1 MGFLEEAERIRAQV
15 EEALGRLGYPLRARV
30 EEPPSPDLGDLAT
43 PVAFDIAKREG
54 ENPLKVAHRLIAA
67 IALEKL
73 GVVEE
78 ARNVNGF
85 INFRFNPSR
94 YSISVLNE
102 ALSKRD
108 DYGKFSVERKR
119 ILIEHTNSNP
129 NKALHIGTLRNA
141 VIGDVLARFLRF
153 LGHEVIVVNYI
164 DDSGSQ
170 VAENILAHHFMK
182 VPMEPPQGQAFDEY
196 SGKIYAEY
204 SEKIEEDEGLRD
216 LRSEVIRKIEEGGNP
231 IADFARS
238 FSEKVVKCQLE
249 TAWNFN
255 VHYDLINWETDVLR
269 SKIFEWTINELRRRE
284 EVYLE
289 EGGENKG
296 CLMIKLR
303 DIEEFSRL
311 KSPDEVLVRSDGTAT
326 YVGKDIAYAAWKLGL
341 TPRKFKVKEWVNQP
355 NGKVLLTTHGDGHE
369 YDFPGMDVAVTVV
382 DKRQEYPQKVVE
394 HALKK
399 LGIPPQKK
407 YLPYLYE
414 VVALSGETA
423 SELTSIEEFKGRK
436 MVHMSGRRGIVFNAN
451 DLLKAVFQR
460 VYEETRKRNPLRDE
474 KWIRSVSSHL
484 SVSSIRYSLIKT
496 DRNNVIIF
504 DAKDA
509 IKLEGDTGPYL
520 QYTYARACRIMEK
533 ANLDVDYVEE
543 VSFDTSEEI
552 ELVRQIG
559 KLSWVLNKVNETLTL
574 NMIAVHTRHL
584 ADAFNSFYEKCPVII
599 EDHVRK
605 DRLALVKAFII
616 TMGNMFE
623 ISGIEKLN
631 EV

>member
-1 MGFLEEAERIRAQV
+1 MGFLEEAERIRARV
-15 EEALGRLGYPLRARV
+15 EEALGMLGYPLRVRV

-54 ENPLKVAHRLIAA
+54 ENPLKVAHRLIAE

-85 INFRFNPSR
+85 INFRFDPSR

-182 VPMEPPQGQAFDEY
+182 VPMEPPQGHTFDEY

-204 SEKIEEDEGLRD
+204 SEKIEEDERLRD

-269 SKIFEWTINELRRRE
+269 SKIFEWTINELRRRD

-289 EGGENKG
+289 EEGENKG

-311 KSPDEVLVRSDGTAT
+311 KSPDEILVRSDGTAT

-341 TPRKFKVKEWVNQP
+341 TPRKFKIKEWVNQP

-414 VVALSGETA
+414 VVALSGEMA

-552 ELVRQIG
+552 ELVKQIG
-559 KLSWVLNKVNETLTL
+559 KLSWVLSKVNETLSL

-599 EDHVRK
+599 EDHARK